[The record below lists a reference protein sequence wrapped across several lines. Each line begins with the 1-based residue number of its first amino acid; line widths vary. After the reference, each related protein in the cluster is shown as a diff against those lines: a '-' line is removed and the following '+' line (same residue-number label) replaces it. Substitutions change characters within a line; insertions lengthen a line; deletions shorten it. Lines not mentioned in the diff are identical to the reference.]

1 MKNSILLFFATLAV
15 NSAIAQSITGT
26 PDGTPILMRTTA
38 GSSQSSEEMKLHVY
52 PNPTSGKITVKFE
65 SDGKIA
71 EEVLVMDMQGRIILR
86 DQLDGSSSF
95 TKEINLEALD
105 NGIYLLNIKNK
116 EGVIST
122 SRVVKTR

>member
-15 NSAIAQSITGT
+15 NSAIAQSKTGT
-26 PDGTPILMRTTA
+26 PDTTPIVMRTIA
-38 GSSQSSEEMKLHVY
+38 GSSQSSEEMKLNVY
-52 PNPTSGKITVKFE
+52 PSPTSGKITVTFE

-86 DQLDGSSSF
+86 DQLDSSSSF
-95 TKEINLEALD
+95 AKEFNLEALD
-105 NGIYLLNIKNK
+105 NGIYLLNIMNK

>member
-1 MKNSILLFFATLAV
+1 MKNSILLFFATLLV
-15 NSAIAQSITGT
+15 NSAIAQSNPGT
-26 PDGTPILMRTTA
+26 PDSDPIRMRIIA
-38 GSSQSSEEMKLHVY
+38 GSSQSSEEMKLNVY
-52 PNPTSGKITVKFE
+52 PSPTSGKITVKFE

-95 TKEINLEALD
+95 AKEINLEALD
-105 NGIYLLNIKNK
+105 NGIYLLNIMNK

>member
-1 MKNSILLFFATLAV
+1 MKNSILLFLATLAV
-15 NSAIAQSITGT
+15 NSAIAQSKTGT
-26 PDGTPILMRTTA
+26 PDSEPIIMRTVA

-52 PNPTSGKITVKFE
+52 PSPTSGKITVKFE

-95 TKEINLEALD
+95 AKEFNLEALD
-105 NGIYLLNIKNK
+105 NGIYLLNIMNK

>member
-1 MKNSILLFFATLAV
+1 MKNSILLFVAILAV
-15 NSAIAQSITGT
+15 NSAIAQSKTGT
-26 PDGTPILMRTTA
+26 PDGDPIVMRTVA
-38 GSSQSSEEMKLHVY
+38 GSSSEEMKLHVY
-52 PNPTSGKITVKFE
+52 PSPTNGKITVKFE

-95 TKEINLEALD
+95 TKEIVFEALD
-105 NGIYLLNIKNK
+105 NGIYLLNIMNK

-122 SRVVKTR
+122 SRVMKTR

>member
-15 NSAIAQSITGT
+15 NSAIAQSKTGS
-26 PDGTPILMRTTA
+26 PDSTPIVMRTIA

-52 PNPTSGKITVKFE
+52 PCPTSGKITVKFE

-95 TKEINLEALD
+95 AKEFNLEALD

-122 SRVVKTR
+122 SRVVKNR

>member
-1 MKNSILLFFATLAV
+1 MKNSILLFFVTLLV

-26 PDGTPILMRTTA
+26 PDADPIAMRTVA
-38 GSSQSSEEMKLHVY
+38 GSSQSSEEMNLIY

-105 NGIYLLNIKNK
+105 NGIYLLNIMNK
-116 EGVIST
+116 EGVITT
-122 SRVVKTR
+122 SRVVKTQ

>member
-1 MKNSILLFFATLAV
+1 MKNSILLFFATLLV
-15 NSAIAQSITGT
+15 NSAIAQSKTGS
-26 PDGTPILMRTTA
+26 PDSTPIVMRTVA
-38 GSSQSSEEMKLHVY
+38 GSSQSSEEIKIHVY
-52 PNPTSGKITVKFE
+52 PSPTSGRITVKFE

-95 TKEINLEALD
+95 AKEINLEALD

>member
-15 NSAIAQSITGT
+15 NSAIAQSKTGS
-26 PDGTPILMRTTA
+26 PDSEPIIMRTVA
-38 GSSQSSEEMKLHVY
+38 GSSQASEEMKLHVY

-71 EEVLVMDMQGRIILR
+71 EEALIMDLQGRIILR

-95 TKEINLEALD
+95 TKELNLEALD
-105 NGIYLLNIKNK
+105 NRIYLLNIMSK

-122 SRVVKTR
+122 SRVVKTQ

>member
-1 MKNSILLFFATLAV
+1 MKNSILLFFAILLV
-15 NSAIAQSITGT
+15 NSIAQSKTGT
-26 PDGTPILMRTTA
+26 PDTDPIAMRTTA
-38 GSSQSSEEMKLHVY
+38 GSSQSSEEMKLNVY
-52 PNPTSGKITVKFE
+52 PSPTSGKITVKFE

-86 DQLDGSSSF
+86 DQLDSSSSF
-95 TKEINLEALD
+95 AKEFNLEALD
-105 NGIYLLNIKNK
+105 NGIYLLNIMNK

>member
-1 MKNSILLFFATLAV
+1 MKNSILLFFATLLV
-15 NSAIAQSITGT
+15 NSAIAQSKTGT
-26 PDGTPILMRTTA
+26 PDSEPIIMRTVA
-38 GSSQSSEEMKLHVY
+38 GSSQSSEEMKLDVY
-52 PNPTSGKITVKFE
+52 PSPTSGKITVTFE

-95 TKEINLEALD
+95 AKEFNLEALD

>member
-1 MKNSILLFFATLAV
+1 MKNSILLFFATLVV
-15 NSAIAQSITGT
+15 NSAIAQSKTGT
-26 PDGTPILMRTTA
+26 PDGTPIVMRTTA
-38 GSSQSSEEMKLHVY
+38 GSSQSEEMKLHVY
-52 PNPTSGKITVKFE
+52 PSPTSGKITVTFE

-86 DQLDGSSSF
+86 DRLDGSSSF
-95 TKEINLEALD
+95 AKEINLQALD

>member
-1 MKNSILLFFATLAV
+1 MKNSILLFFATLLV
-15 NSAIAQSITGT
+15 SSAIAQSKTGT
-26 PDGTPILMRTTA
+26 PDTTPILMRTVA

-52 PNPTSGKITVKFE
+52 PSPTSGKITVTFE